1 MAFVNYLRSV
11 TVSLCLILAALGVGQ
26 TTFNVTSPTNGD
38 WLNGNKSLT
47 FNGKG
52 ASVEVSISA
61 TVTSPSGS
69 STVST
74 KVNPAVNGDFSG
86 SLNLTFASNAP
97 QGDYTIQV
105 TATEP
110 GKTYTP
116 VNLAVKVDTK
126 LPKLLEYRPAQNSF
140 VKGIVPIRFK
150 LLEDNMKD
158 WRITVGGSDIPNNTG
173 TARDFSVDWNSGT
186 LDNDGAQNI
195 AMTAKDQADNI
206 LNFSI
211 PVTLDRRAP
220 VATIQFPNSSTPIR
234 SRADV
239 TVIVDIADQFANAVS
254 VTGIDVIIQRT
265 DGTFVTRVARQS
277 FTDIGNN
284 TWRFT
289 GKLRWRSG
297 FPSTYKVIATGLDKA
312 GNVAVRQEVLVRVNG

>member
-1 MAFVNYLRSV
+1 MVSVKFLRSV
-11 TVSLCLILAALGVGQ
+11 TVSLCLIFAAFGLGQ

-38 WLNGNKSLT
+38 WLNGNKTLS

-52 ASVEVSISA
+52 ASVEVTVTA

-69 STVST
+69 STIST
-74 KVNPAVNGDFSG
+74 KANPTVAGEFSG
-86 SLNLTFASNAP
+86 SLNLTFAANAP

-105 TATEP
+105 VATEP
-110 GKTYTP
+110 GKTYAP

-158 WRITVGGSDIPNNTG
+158 WRVTVGGSDIPNNTG
-173 TARDFSVDWNSGT
+173 SSTDFSLSWNSGT
-186 LDNDGAQNI
+186 LDTDGAQNI
-195 AMTAKDQADNI
+195 ALAAKDQADNI

-211 PVTLDRRAP
+211 PVTVDRRPP
-220 VATIQFPNSSTPIR
+220 VATIQFPTASTPIR

-239 TVIVDIADQFANAVS
+239 SVIVDIADQFANAVS
-254 VTGIDVIIQRT
+254 VTGVDVIVQRT

-289 GKLRWRSG
+289 GKIRWRSG
-297 FPSTYKVIATGLDKA
+297 FPSAYKIIATGLDKA

>member
-1 MAFVNYLRSV
+1 M
-11 TVSLCLILAALGVGQ
+11 VSLCLVLVAVGLGQ

-52 ASVEVSISA
+52 ASVEVTVSA

-74 KVNPAVNGDFSG
+74 SVNPTIAGEFNG
-86 SLNLTFASNAP
+86 SLNLTFAANAP
-97 QGDYTIQV
+97 QGDYTIVV

-126 LPKLLEYRPAQNSF
+126 FPKLLEYRPAQNSF

-158 WRITVGGSDIPNNTG
+158 WRVTVGGSDIPNNTG
-173 TARDFSVDWNSGT
+173 SNTEFTLDWNSGT
-186 LDNDGAQNI
+186 LETDGAQNI
-195 AMTAKDQADNI
+195 SLVAKDQADNP

-211 PVTLDRRAP
+211 PVTVDRRAP
-220 VATIQFPNSSTPIR
+220 IATIQFPNATTPIR

-254 VTGIDVIIQRT
+254 VTGVDVIIQRT
-265 DGTFVTRVARQS
+265 DGTFITRVARQS
-277 FTDIGNN
+277 FSDIGNN
-284 TWRFT
+284 TWRYT

-297 FPSTYKVIATGLDKA
+297 FPNVYKIIATGLDKA
-312 GNVAVRQEVLVRVNG
+312 GNVAVRQEVAVRVNG

>member
-1 MAFVNYLRSV
+1 MITVNYLRSIAV
-11 TVSLCLILAALGVGQ
+11 LLCLTLAALGLAQ

-38 WLNGNKSLT
+38 WLSGNKSLT

-52 ASVEVSISA
+52 ASVEVTVTA
-61 TVTSPSGS
+61 TVTSPSGTTS
-69 STVST
+69 VNT
-74 KVNPAVNGDFSG
+74 KVNPQVSGDFSG

-105 TATEP
+105 VATEP
-110 GKTYTP
+110 GKTYAP

-140 VKGIVPIRFK
+140 VKGLVPIRFK
-150 LLEDNMKD
+150 LLEDNLKE
-158 WRITVGGSDIPNNTG
+158 WRVTVGGSDIPNNTG
-173 TARDFSVDWNSGT
+173 TSKDFSLDWNSTT
-186 LDNDGAQNI
+186 LDNDGQQNI
-195 AMTAKDQADNI
+195 ALVAKDQADNN

-211 PVTLDRRAP
+211 PVTVDRRAP
-220 VATIQFPNSSTPIR
+220 IATIQFPNSSTPIR
-234 SRADV
+234 SRADL
-239 TVIVDIADQFANAVS
+239 TVIVDISDQFANAVA
-254 VTGIDVIIQRT
+254 VTGVDVIIQRT
-265 DGTFVTRVARQS
+265 DGSFVTRVARQS

-284 TWRFT
+284 TWRYT

-297 FPSTYKVIATGLDKA
+297 FPSVYKVIATALDKA

>member
-1 MAFVNYLRSV
+1 MVTVNYLRLLLV
-11 TVSLCLILAALGVGQ
+11 LPCTLLASLGFGQ
-26 TTFNVTSPTNGD
+26 TTFNVTTPTNGD
-38 WLNGNKSLT
+38 WLNGNKTLS

-52 ASVEVSISA
+52 ASVEVTVSA

-69 STVST
+69 SSVST
-74 KVNPAVNGDFSG
+74 RVNPTVAGEFNG
-86 SLNLTFASNAP
+86 SLNLTFAANAP

-110 GKTYTP
+110 GKTYAP

-126 LPKLLEYRPAQNSF
+126 LPKLLDYRPAQNSF
-140 VKGIVPIRFK
+140 VKGTVPIRFK

-173 TARDFSVDWNSGT
+173 TATDFSLDWNSGT
-186 LDNDGAQNI
+186 LDTDGPQNI
-195 AMTAKDQADNI
+195 AMTAKDRADNA

-211 PVTLDRRAP
+211 PVTVDRRAP
-220 VATIQFPNSSTPIR
+220 IATIQFPNASTPIR

-239 TVIVDIADQFANAVS
+239 TVIVDVLDQFANAVAI
-254 VTGIDVIIQRT
+254 TGVDVIIQKT

-277 FTDIGNN
+277 FTEIGNN

-297 FPSTYKVIATGLDKA
+297 FPSSYKVIATALDKA

>member
-1 MAFVNYLRSV
+1 MITVNYLRSIAV
-11 TVSLCLILAALGVGQ
+11 LLCLTLGALGLSQ

-38 WLNGNKSLT
+38 WLNGNKTLS

-52 ASVEVSISA
+52 ASVEVTVVA

-74 KVNPAVNGDFSG
+74 NVTPFVNGEFSG
-86 SLNLTFASNAP
+86 SLNLTFATNAP

-110 GKTYTP
+110 GKTYAP

-126 LPKLLEYRPAQNSF
+126 LPKLLEYRPALNSF
-140 VKGIVPIRFK
+140 VKGVVPIRFK

-173 TARDFSVDWNSGT
+173 ANTEFSLNWNSTT
-186 LDNDGAQNI
+186 LDTDGPQNI
-195 AMTAKDQADNI
+195 ALSAKDQAENA

-211 PVTLDRRAP
+211 PVTVDRRAP
-220 VATIQFPNSSTPIR
+220 TATIQFPNVSTPIR
-234 SRADV
+234 SRADL
-239 TVIVDIADQFANAVS
+239 TVIVDISDQFASAVA
-254 VTGIDVIIQRT
+254 VTGVDVIIQRT

-284 TWRFT
+284 TWRYT

-297 FPSTYKVIATGLDKA
+297 FPSAYKVIATALDKA